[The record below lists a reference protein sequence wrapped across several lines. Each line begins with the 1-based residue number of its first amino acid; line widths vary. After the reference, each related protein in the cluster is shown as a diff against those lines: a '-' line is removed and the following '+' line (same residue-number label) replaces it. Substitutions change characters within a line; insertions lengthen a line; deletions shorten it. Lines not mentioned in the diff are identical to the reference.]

1 MLNLREAMGRMKE
14 GEEEKTKT
22 YTALIW
28 TRKPIKKEDIAFISD
43 IKVVSHT
50 HTHKLNDAN

>member
-50 HTHKLNDAN
+50 HTHTQTK